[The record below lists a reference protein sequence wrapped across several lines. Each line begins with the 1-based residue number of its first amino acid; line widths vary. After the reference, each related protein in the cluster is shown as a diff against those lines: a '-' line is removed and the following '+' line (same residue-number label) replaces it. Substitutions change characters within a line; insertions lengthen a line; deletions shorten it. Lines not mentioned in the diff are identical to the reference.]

1 MWEGE
6 PRYMAG
12 LVKMMNAFGEL
23 CHEFSEQMTPYME
36 VQLPILSLGSIY
48 EQDCC
53 RWPGMMRP
61 VGE

>member
-1 MWEGE
+1 
-6 PRYMAG
+6 MAG